1 MFNTTLKFF
10 LYLVLSI
17 CILWGATILF
27 GPTLITK
34 FLERKYGSSVKVYDL
49 KITPSM
55 QIYIKKV
62 DLFNLQHNGIDQIDG
77 YIRAVSIRI
86 SNFTDGSLT
95 VSAQTGPAK
104 LDKVLAYKSASFEAE
119 SGGNFEF
126 DFFNIKGNLQK
137 VDYKSLAEIEGAS
150 LEFTLE
156 TDPLALSDIGFEA
169 DSLKLNAGV
178 EEVQLKQLSG
188 KVGRFNV
195 DDDFDSQFLDW
206 DIIVENVNVG
216 MGRYLSD
223 DLSISSDLINGSRV
237 ISINSQIITDTEL
250 DIRARDLNITFDL
263 DESREFT
270 MGNLRLEAD
279 SVKTPANNFLDNQFE
294 VDNLSLNLSFPNEG
308 SFVTQV
314 EGKMASAIL
323 SIDRQFIGDLSGH
336 NFVFSSTIST
346 DSSLPT
352 YSCDFKLSLDIVDE
366 LVLEGDL
373 VLRSSDR
380 LFSPNCYN
388 GKCNLGLVGA
398 NYQLRVSDQ
407 AIFGES
413 SCTQTFCQLNS
424 LRHQLKTSNSEAFF
438 ARLSSSGIINPV
450 FVFMLFGEIT
460 SGQKIGDGHIY
471 RF

>member
-1 MFNTTLKFF
+1 M
-10 LYLVLSI
+10 
-17 CILWGATILF
+17 
-27 GPTLITK
+27 
-34 FLERKYGSSVKVYDL
+34 
-49 KITPSM
+49 
-55 QIYIKKV
+55 
-62 DLFNLQHNGIDQIDG
+62 
-77 YIRAVSIRI
+77 
-86 SNFTDGSLT
+86 
-95 VSAQTGPAK
+95 
-104 LDKVLAYKSASFEAE
+104 
-119 SGGNFEF
+119 
-126 DFFNIKGNLQK
+126 
-137 VDYKSLAEIEGAS
+137 
-150 LEFTLE
+150 
-156 TDPLALSDIGFEA
+156 
-169 DSLKLNAGV
+169 
-178 EEVQLKQLSG
+178 
-188 KVGRFNV
+188 
-195 DDDFDSQFLDW
+195 
-206 DIIVENVNVG
+206 
-216 MGRYLSD
+216 
-223 DLSISSDLINGSRV
+223 
-237 ISINSQIITDTEL
+237 
-250 DIRARDLNITFDL
+250 
-263 DESREFT
+263 
-270 MGNLRLEAD
+270 
-279 SVKTPANNFLDNQFE
+279 
-294 VDNLSLNLSFPNEG
+294 SLNLSFPNEG

>member
-279 SVKTPANNFLDNQFE
+279 SVKTPANNFW
-294 VDNLSLNLSFPNEG
+294 
-308 SFVTQV
+308 
-314 EGKMASAIL
+314 I
-323 SIDRQFIGDLSGH
+323 I
-336 NFVFSSTIST
+336 
-346 DSSLPT
+346 
-352 YSCDFKLSLDIVDE
+352 
-366 LVLEGDL
+366 
-373 VLRSSDR
+373 
-380 LFSPNCYN
+380 
-388 GKCNLGLVGA
+388 
-398 NYQLRVSDQ
+398 
-407 AIFGES
+407 
-413 SCTQTFCQLNS
+413 S
-424 LRHQLKTSNSEAFF
+424 LRLT
-438 ARLSSSGIINPV
+438 
-450 FVFMLFGEIT
+450 T
-460 SGQKIGDGHIY
+460 
-471 RF
+471 

>member
-1 MFNTTLKFF
+1 M
-10 LYLVLSI
+10 LSI

-195 DDDFDSQFLDW
+195 DDDFDSQ
-206 DIIVENVNVG
+206 
-216 MGRYLSD
+216 
-223 DLSISSDLINGSRV
+223 
-237 ISINSQIITDTEL
+237 
-250 DIRARDLNITFDL
+250 
-263 DESREFT
+263 
-270 MGNLRLEAD
+270 
-279 SVKTPANNFLDNQFE
+279 
-294 VDNLSLNLSFPNEG
+294 
-308 SFVTQV
+308 
-314 EGKMASAIL
+314 
-323 SIDRQFIGDLSGH
+323 
-336 NFVFSSTIST
+336 
-346 DSSLPT
+346 
-352 YSCDFKLSLDIVDE
+352 
-366 LVLEGDL
+366 
-373 VLRSSDR
+373 
-380 LFSPNCYN
+380 
-388 GKCNLGLVGA
+388 
-398 NYQLRVSDQ
+398 
-407 AIFGES
+407 
-413 SCTQTFCQLNS
+413 
-424 LRHQLKTSNSEAFF
+424 
-438 ARLSSSGIINPV
+438 
-450 FVFMLFGEIT
+450 
-460 SGQKIGDGHIY
+460 
-471 RF
+471 

>member
-1 MFNTTLKFF
+1 M
-10 LYLVLSI
+10 
-17 CILWGATILF
+17 
-27 GPTLITK
+27 
-34 FLERKYGSSVKVYDL
+34 
-49 KITPSM
+49 
-55 QIYIKKV
+55 
-62 DLFNLQHNGIDQIDG
+62 
-77 YIRAVSIRI
+77 
-86 SNFTDGSLT
+86 
-95 VSAQTGPAK
+95 
-104 LDKVLAYKSASFEAE
+104 
-119 SGGNFEF
+119 
-126 DFFNIKGNLQK
+126 
-137 VDYKSLAEIEGAS
+137 
-150 LEFTLE
+150 
-156 TDPLALSDIGFEA
+156 ALSDIGFEA

-323 SIDRQFIGDLSGH
+323 SMRP
-336 NFVFSSTIST
+336 TIHWR
-346 DSSLPT
+346 P
-352 YSCDFKLSLDIVDE
+352 I
-366 LVLEGDL
+366 
-373 VLRSSDR
+373 R
-380 LFSPNCYN
+380 P
-388 GKCNLGLVGA
+388 
-398 NYQLRVSDQ
+398 
-407 AIFGES
+407 
-413 SCTQTFCQLNS
+413 
-424 LRHQLKTSNSEAFF
+424 
-438 ARLSSSGIINPV
+438 
-450 FVFMLFGEIT
+450 
-460 SGQKIGDGHIY
+460 
-471 RF
+471 